1 MAGRCKARYA
11 MAALT
16 AAGMTV
22 SWTCE
27 DTSGRGITLNGQGDY
42 STIQAAVD
50 DAGQGDVI
58 FIPNG
63 RYEEKVDA
71 MRISDLTLIGESN
84 VNAVIARTVYG
95 GSGFITKNL
104 GIEGGGIYGVV
115 SVGAYGCRFTGAGVG
130 TNISWILEG
139 NVFACGGSGGAA
151 GKKGQDFS
159 RLAYNDIFDC
169 GNTAVTA
176 YFGINEVVAN
186 RINDTRGLAIDY
198 WVDGGGLGL
207 VEDNEF
213 RNNTSGAL
221 AGGHPMRYSG
231 PGDLGGGWL
240 GSRGRN
246 IFVGNGIP
254 VIHGETGSYPETTSA
269 KFNYWGTTDPA
280 EIAAMVRDCSDTAS
294 LGCIDTSEFLTEE
307 PQVPRGADAWPGRRA
322 LDAEVAALKAASLAA
337 GGGITLFT
345 RDEAP

>member
-1 MAGRCKARYA
+1 

-22 SWTCE
+22 SWTCD
-27 DTSGRGITLNGQGDY
+27 DTAGRGITLNGQGDY
-42 STIQAAVD
+42 SSIQTAVN
-50 DAGQGDVI
+50 DAKQGDVI

-63 RYEEKVDA
+63 RYGEKIDA
-71 MRISDLTLIGESN
+71 RDISDLTFIGESSN
-84 VNAVIARTVYG
+84 RTIIERGVDG
-95 GSGFITKNL
+95 GSGFIARNL
-104 GIEGGGIYGVV
+104 GFENGGIYGVV
-115 SVGAYGCRFTGAGVG
+115 SVSAYGSRFTGTGVEA
-130 TNISWILEG
+130 NIAWILEG

-151 GKKGQDFS
+151 VKKGQSFS
-159 RLAYNDIFDC
+159 RLAYNDILDC

-176 YFGINEVVAN
+176 YFGISEVVAN

-213 RNNTSGAL
+213 RDNIDGAL

-231 PGDLGGGWL
+231 PGDLGGGTL

-254 VIHGETGSYPETTSA
+254 VIHGVTGSYPVKTSA

-280 EIAAMVRDCSDTAS
+280 EIAAMVRDCSDTPS

-307 PQVPRGADAWPGRRA
+307 PLVPRGADAWPGRQA
-322 LDAEVAALKAASLAA
+322 LDEEVAALKAASLAA
-337 GGGITLFT
+337 GGGITLFA
-345 RDEAP
+345 RDDTP